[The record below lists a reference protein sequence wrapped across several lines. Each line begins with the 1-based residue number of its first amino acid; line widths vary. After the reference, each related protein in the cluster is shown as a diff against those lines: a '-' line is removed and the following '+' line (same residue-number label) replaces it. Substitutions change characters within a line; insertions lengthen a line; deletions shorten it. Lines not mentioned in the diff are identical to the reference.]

1 MHPHYFIRQLRR
13 SKFCVWA
20 ALLASGLFLNCGC
33 ASNPPNGVSLNSAP
47 PQPYMRVV
55 HGSSNVTELQI
66 AAREFEPI
74 HRKGPAVWLVGVSH
88 IGETNYY
95 QTLQKLLDDRT
106 IVFFEGVGERP
117 HPMLRPG
124 NAAGASS
131 EGNSRGGKVENAF
144 SLQSSFAQ
152 SLGLA
157 FQLEAIAYDRPNF
170 RNSDLS
176 IPEIQQLMS
185 GEKEVLSGPPTNRS
199 EQPAPNNAFEGLLQ
213 IMDGSSFAGAI
224 AQLAVKFVG
233 SNPKLQAL
241 TRLAMSE
248 ALGQIKGDIS
258 QMRGLPPDMKH
269 LLEVLI
275 QSRNARVVRDIKDV
289 LPTLRADKSVAVF
302 YGAGHMAN
310 LEAQIRRDLKY
321 HPVGELWF
329 SAITV
334 DAAKA
339 GLTETEMKMVRS
351 VVSWQLQM
359 MGQ

>member
-1 MHPHYFIRQLRR
+1 
-13 SKFCVWA
+13 
-20 ALLASGLFLNCGC
+20 
-33 ASNPPNGVSLNSAP
+33 
-47 PQPYMRVV
+47 MRVFR
-55 HGSSNVTELQI
+55 GSSNVTELQI
-66 AAREFEPI
+66 AARKFEPA
-74 HRKGPAVWLVGVSH
+74 HRKGPTVWLVGVSH

-95 QTLQKLLDDRT
+95 QTLQKILDGQA
-106 IVFFEGVGERP
+106 VVLFEGVGERP
-117 HPMLRPG
+117 HSMLRSE
-124 NAAGASS
+124 NASRVS
-131 EGNSRGGKVENAF
+131 TENNSRSGEDENGF
-144 SLQSSFAQ
+144 SLQSNLAR

-157 FQLEAIAYDRPNF
+157 FQLEAIDYDRPNF

-176 IPEIQQLMS
+176 IREIRQLMS
-185 GEKEVLSGPPTNRS
+185 GERELPSGPSTNRLA
-199 EQPAPNNAFEGLLQ
+199 QAAPNAFEGLLQ

-233 SNPKLQAL
+233 SSPKLQAL

-258 QMRGLPPDMKH
+258 QLRGLPPDMKQ

-275 QSRNARVVRDIKDV
+275 QSRNARVVRDIKDI
-289 LPTLRADKSVAVF
+289 LPTLHADKSVAVF

-321 HPVGELWF
+321 RPVGELWF
-329 SAITV
+329 PAITV
-334 DAAKA
+334 NAAKA